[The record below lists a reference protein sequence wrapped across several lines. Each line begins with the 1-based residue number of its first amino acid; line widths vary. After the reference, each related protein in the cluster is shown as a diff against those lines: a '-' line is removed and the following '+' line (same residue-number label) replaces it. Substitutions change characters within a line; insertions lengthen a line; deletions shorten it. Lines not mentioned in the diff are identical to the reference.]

1 MVLTNH
7 GNSRN
12 NKKANELM
20 QATVITLTGSV
31 NKELHKDITCKE
43 LFGEMHQ
50 MTSIPEGLLRITM
63 GSQELY
69 PK

>member
-1 MVLTNH
+1 MVKRNH

-43 LFGEMHQ
+43 LFGEMH
-50 MTSIPEGLLRITM
+50 
-63 GSQELY
+63 
-69 PK
+69 